1 MAQHLDLEEQ
11 EQLAEIKHFWSK
23 YGNLIAWTLI
33 LALGSFAAFNG
44 WHYWQ
49 RQQGLQASALYE
61 EVERAAQARDAA
73 KVQRAFDDVRK
84 DFGRTAYA
92 QQAGLLAATAL
103 QEGGKPEEARAA
115 LAWVVD
121 KASDDGLRAVARL
134 RLAALL
140 AEAKSYDEALKTL
153 QGSFPPA
160 FEGLAADRR
169 ADVLSLQGKKPEAR
183 AEYQKAL
190 KVLEPS
196 AEYRRLVEVKLA
208 SLGGDAA
215 GAAKP

>member
-11 EQLAEIKHFWSK
+11 EQLAEIKHFWNK
-23 YGNLIAWTLI
+23 YGNLITWTLI

-44 WHYWQ
+44 WQYWQ
-49 RQQGLQASALYE
+49 RHQGLQASALYE
-61 EVERAAQARDAA
+61 EVERAAQAGDAA
-73 KVQRAFDDVRK
+73 KVQRAFEDVRK
-84 DFGRTAYA
+84 DFARTAYA
-92 QQAGLLAATAL
+92 QQAGLVAATAL

-121 KASDDGLRAVARL
+121 KASDEGLRAVARL

-140 AEAKSYDEALKTL
+140 AEGKSYDEAFKALE
-153 QGSFPPA
+153 GSFPPA

-169 ADVLSLQGKKPEAR
+169 ADVLNLQGKKPEAR

-190 KVLEPS
+190 KALEQG

-208 SLGGDAA
+208 ALGGEAA

>member
-23 YGNLIAWTLI
+23 YGNLITWTLI
-33 LALGSFAAFNG
+33 LALGAFAAFNG
-44 WHYWQ
+44 WQYWQ
-49 RQQGLQASALYE
+49 RQQSLQASALYE
-61 EVERAAQARDAA
+61 EVERAAQAGDAA
-73 KVQRAFDDVRK
+73 KVQRAFEDVRN

-103 QEGGKPEEARAA
+103 QQQGKSDEARTA

-121 KASDDGLRAVARL
+121 EASDDGLRAIARL

-153 QGSFPPA
+153 EGGFPPA

-169 ADVLSLQGKKPEAR
+169 ADVLNLQGKKPEAR

-190 KVLEPS
+190 KALEQG

-208 SLGGDAA
+208 ALGGEAA